1 MDPVTILGLTAG
13 CCSTFALAPQAYKVW
28 QTQQVD
34 QLSIGMLGLMITG
47 SMLWLSYGLLRS
59 DVSIVWANAVAFLFI
74 IYMLTKKIADMRQ
87 TGRR

>member
-13 CCSTFALAPQAYKVW
+13 CCSTFALAPQAFKVW

>member
-13 CCSTFALAPQAYKVW
+13 CCSTFALAPQAFKVW

-59 DVSIVWANAVAFLFI
+59 DISIVWANAVAFLFI
-74 IYMLTKKIADMRQ
+74 IYMLTKKVSDMRQ

>member
-13 CCSTFALAPQAYKVW
+13 CCSTFALAPQAFKVW

-74 IYMLTKKIADMRQ
+74 IYMLTKKIKDMRQ